1 MKNTLRGIVTVLALA
16 SVFLCGTACHK
27 TTLEQGGAY
36 APGSWTTNAD
46 NSTTFTASA
55 AADPIFYQVDAAFNL
70 AYSAIDG
77 VFNFER
83 DNRAYLWS
91 VSHNIKHVL
100 DDIRPKALDA
110 SQRFLKARRI
120 YLSNPTPAGLSNLQT
135 ILTEIQ
141 SLSTAATAVV
151 PK

>member
-1 MKNTLRGIVTVLALA
+1 MQKVTLRVMGVLALA
-16 SVFLCGTACHK
+16 SLIFFGPTACK
-27 TTLEQGGAY
+27 TKLAQGGAY
-36 APGSWTTNAD
+36 APGTWTTNAD
-46 NSTTFTASA
+46 NSTTFAPSQ
-55 AADPIFYQVDAAFNL
+55 AADPVFYQVDAAFNL